1 MTPVPRPSQASNAGT
16 GVPESRG
23 ARHAAL
29 LLHAMSPQD
38 RSWMLESLPAAER
51 AGLVPLLAELEALGI
66 ERDPGLIDDA
76 TAGASSA
83 ATPEQDFAAVA
94 LQPRSPHPLPPV
106 SDEAMLH
113 ALGDSQVRELVACMR
128 TEPVGLIAE
137 WLRLADWPWR
147 EDFLAALELGQRR
160 RIEAS
165 LSTTAPG
172 LETPPGMRAALIAA
186 VAARL
191 REQPVAEA
199 PAAAPW
205 HRLTRS
211 FRQVFQGAS
220 SRRSWSR

>member
-1 MTPVPRPSQASNAGT
+1 MMPAPLPSQAPNAGT
-16 GVPESRG
+16 SVPESRG

-38 RSWMLESLPAAER
+38 RSWMLESLPAPER

-66 ERDPGLIDDA
+66 ERDPALINDA
-76 TAGASSA
+76 TTGASLA
-83 ATPEQDFAAVA
+83 AMPQQEIAAIA
-94 LQPRSPHPLPPV
+94 ASPRPV

-113 ALGDSQVRELVACMR
+113 ALDDGQVRELVTCLRA
-128 TEPVGLIAE
+128 EPVGLITE

-147 EDFLAALELGQRR
+147 EDFLAALEFGQRR

-165 LSTTAPG
+165 LSAAAPG
-172 LETPPGMRAALIAA
+172 FQTPPGMRAALIAA

-191 REQPVAEA
+191 RDRLVADA

-205 HRLTRS
+205 HRLTHS
-211 FRQVFQGAS
+211 LKQVFRGAS
-220 SRRSWSR
+220 SRRGWSR